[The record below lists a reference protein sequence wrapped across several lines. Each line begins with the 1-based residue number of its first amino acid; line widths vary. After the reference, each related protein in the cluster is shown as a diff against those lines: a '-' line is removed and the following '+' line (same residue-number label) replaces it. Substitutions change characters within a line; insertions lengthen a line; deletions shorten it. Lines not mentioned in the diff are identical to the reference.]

1 MKNQIVRKFGEL
13 LEGREREEEN
23 NSSSAR
29 ASGALGW
36 LLLVRL
42 ENWMHYLLA
51 KSKDGSFAPFL
62 LVSRLFISN
71 RK

>member
-29 ASGALGW
+29 ASSALGW
-36 LLLVRL
+36 FLLVRL
-42 ENWMHYLLA
+42 EMHYLLA

>member
-1 MKNQIVRKFGEL
+1 MKNQIVRNFGEL

-36 LLLVRL
+36 FLLVRL
-42 ENWMHYLLA
+42 EMHYLLA